1 MSPVFDHQIKNQN
14 NFNREIFFVLSVA
27 SPTVLRIKTGRLIF
41 LIFMLLACTFGALAN
56 ELDGADIPPAQ
67 ATEGTDVFTAKTLKT
82 AVLEARNGMLL
93 SQVLR
98 LFLAE
103 HGYTLYYAAK
113 YDCRLTA
120 SATLEG
126 ENINGVL
133 RTFLHSFSLSAK
145 INNNNSVVNVF
156 AANSSAH
163 ICIPIGKRDF
173 LSEDYFHQG
182 EK

>member
-1 MSPVFDHQIKNQN
+1 M
-14 NFNREIFFVLSVA
+14 LSVA
-27 SPTVLRIKTGRLIF
+27 SSAVLRIKTGRLIF

-56 ELDGADIPPAQ
+56 ELDGADVPPAQ
-67 ATEGTDVFTAKTLKT
+67 ATEATEATEGDDVFTAKTLKT
-82 AVLEARNGMLL
+82 AVLKARNGMLL

-145 INNNNSVVNVF
+145 INNNNNVVNVF